1 MQQGNSISNDPQ
13 KIENVTHTSQISFK
27 LPPVVGIIKTR
38 QSWKSELVTP
48 SSFQNIEF
56 LKFHIRCKKKKRLFC
71 VYKMISRLVRTLLIG
86 TVKVFCSRN
95 P

>member
-56 LKFHIRCKKKKRLFC
+56 LKVHIRCKKKKDFFVCIKWFLD
-71 VYKMISRLVRTLLIG
+71 
-86 TVKVFCSRN
+86 
-95 P
+95 

>member
-27 LPPVVGIIKTR
+27 LSPVVGIIKTR

-56 LKFHIRCKKKKRLFC
+56 LKFHMLQKKKRLFC